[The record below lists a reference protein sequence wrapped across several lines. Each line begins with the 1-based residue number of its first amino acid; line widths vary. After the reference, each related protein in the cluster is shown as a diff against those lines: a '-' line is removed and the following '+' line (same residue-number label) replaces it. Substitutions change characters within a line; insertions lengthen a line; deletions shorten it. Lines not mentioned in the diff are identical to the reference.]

1 MRQTKITA
9 VFFAC
14 GLGAAGLA
22 FSPRLTAPSNRTSA
36 LGWAVLAAAAPPP
49 VTLCDCYFS
58 TDCKGRTA
66 LCQLGTGCLV
76 QGKNDGKCQIS
87 GSLPPSAN
95 LNVAMSN
102 EEKSR
107 VVAER
112 LALSSAVDFYFQ
124 GFLKAI
130 ENGGGHPDAKF
141 VQAALNTHLSKS
153 GHDRVE
159 LAVWQSPDAVMGWD
173 FNYPLTFQR
182 AEGFVGN
189 IREVDGV
196 GAATG
201 IVDAARRGL
210 LDALKTGDD
219 SKVGAPLR
227 AFWSKNPNY
236 APRHL
241 GRCYPHGHAEIADM
255 QAGIACQI
263 DVLQRVA
270 GMLGD
275 TAEAEARAETVGTH

>member
-1 MRQTKITA
+1 MQLTKLTA
-9 VFFAC
+9 VVLFAC
-14 GLGAAGLA
+14 GLGVAGLA
-22 FSPRLTAPSNRTSA
+22 FSPHLAAPSAATSS
-36 LGWAVLAAAAPPP
+36 LSLAAATPPP
-49 VTLCDCYFS
+49 TVLCNCYFS
-58 TDCKGRTA
+58 SDCRLRNG
-66 LCQLGTGCLV
+66 LCQYGTGCLT
-76 QGKNDGKCQIS
+76 QGKNDGACTVV
-87 GSLPPSAN
+87 GAPPPSTN
-95 LNVAMSN
+95 LSAAMSN

-112 LALSSAVDFYFQ
+112 LALSTAVDSYFQ

-130 ENGGGHPDAKF
+130 ENGGGHPDPKL
-141 VQAALNTHLSKS
+141 VQAALDTHLSKD

-159 LAVWQSPDAVMGWD
+159 LAVWESLDAVMGWD

-196 GAATG
+196 GAAAG
-201 IVDAARRGL
+201 IVDATRRGL

-219 SKVGAPLR
+219 SRVVAPLR
-227 AFWSKNPNY
+227 AFWSKNPTY
-236 APRHL
+236 VPCHL
-241 GRCYPHGHAEIADM
+241 GRCYPHGHIEITDM
-255 QAGIACQI
+255 KAGVACQI

-275 TAEAEARAETVGTH
+275 TAETEARAETLRAH